1 MTMRA
6 NNEIFG
12 GIRTMADDSKRDEVA
27 PRFVRAELDVR
38 IGDIQSQLTDAYAR
52 LEISEHPD
60 DVAEFQ
66 KCLDLVM
73 KFSHDCRHVSRGL
86 VK

>member
-1 MTMRA
+1 
-6 NNEIFG
+6 
-12 GIRTMADDSKRDEVA
+12 MADDSKRDEVA

-38 IGDIQSQLTDAYAR
+38 IGDIQSQSTDAYAR
-52 LEISEHPD
+52 MEISEHPD

-73 KFSHDCRHVSRGL
+73 KFSHDCRLVSRG
-86 VK
+86 